1 MVIGRRG
8 FFGFMG
14 GAGVAAPSLAKE
26 AASKMGLQAGGSG
39 SMAAKIAALQSES
52 ENFSAPNSPMSPE
65 GWLRHEL
72 KGMWGHEAVTER
84 FEEACNQARHLD
96 SDLASMRSLSPSV
109 AYGIQVDR
117 CYRRLTQRRK
127 SYLEIA
133 IENAGFGR

>member
-52 ENFSAPNSPMSPE
+52 ESESFSAPNAPMSPE
-65 GWLRHEL
+65 SWLRHEL
-72 KGMWGHEAVTER
+72 KGMWER
-84 FEEACNQARHLD
+84 GSCQAFGSNRHL
-96 SDLASMRSLSPSV
+96 
-109 AYGIQVDR
+109 
-117 CYRRLTQRRK
+117 
-127 SYLEIA
+127 SYSSKPNNGA
-133 IENAGFGR
+133 TKC